1 MISGNQPWAE
11 SQPYLTVDHFVVE
24 YRGQGVGRL
33 TTLGEHYVFYT
44 ADPRLSE
51 LNGKR
56 FKDPSEVQSA
66 IEDTLAMDKTE
77 PEAA

>member
-1 MISGNQPWAE
+1 MISGNQPWAG

-24 YRGQGVGRL
+24 YAGQGVGRL
-33 TTLGEHYVFYT
+33 TTLGECYIFHT

-51 LNGKR
+51 LDGER
-56 FKDPSEVQSA
+56 FKDPAEVQSA
-66 IEDTLAMDKTE
+66 IENTLAKDETE